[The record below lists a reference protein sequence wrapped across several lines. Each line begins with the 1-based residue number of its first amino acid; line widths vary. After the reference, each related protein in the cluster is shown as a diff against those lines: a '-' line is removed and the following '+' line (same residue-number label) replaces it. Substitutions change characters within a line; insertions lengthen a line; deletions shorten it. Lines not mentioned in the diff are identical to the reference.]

1 MKDLSGSDSIGVS
14 KFYEETNR
22 FSARDFEDSL
32 SNKFI
37 NKKGNIKQKYS
48 KKHTNCPICKKS
60 IDESILAF
68 TKGGYRHWRCNSCES
83 LYTNPTIKDEI
94 ITNEVYGTTSY
105 PFLDSVN
112 SPLQLEFDRRRF
124 SKALTIIKKD
134 GMKFDKNGVLDF
146 GSGSGS
152 FLKTCKDFGFEKLL
166 GNDLLNSAIFT
177 ANNKYNLPEVLLK
190 DGLNDIDRITSEIG
204 LISLWEF
211 LDHINEPKIFLD
223 KLLKKINLG
232 TYIIISVRN
241 SDSIAAKV
249 LQEKCNMFLGHAHY
263 NFWSNKAIKQ
273 LISRSSLKL
282 IDNYQYISERDVVCN
297 YLNYASP
304 YSSSNNNSDWI
315 PSSDEILKSKQGYK
329 HVVILQKI

>member
-1 MKDLSGSDSIGVS
+1 MKDLSGSDLIGVS

-32 SNKFI
+32 SKKFI
-37 NKKGNIKQKYS
+37 SKNGSIKQKYS
-48 KKHTNCPICKKS
+48 KKHTKCPVCNNPT
-60 IDESILAF
+60 DQSILAF
-68 TKGGYRHWRCNSCES
+68 NKKGYNHWRCKSCES

-94 ITNEVYGTTSY
+94 IINQVYGNTPY

-112 SPLQLEFDRRRF
+112 SPTQLDFDRKRF
-124 SKALTIIKKD
+124 SKSLKILKKD
-134 GMKFDKNGVLDF
+134 GMKFNKNAVFDF
-146 GSGSGS
+146 GSGSGT
-152 FLKTCKDFGFEKLL
+152 FLNVCKDFGFEKLL
-166 GNDLLNSAIFT
+166 GNDVLSSAVSM
-177 ANNKYNLPEVLLK
+177 ANDKYNLSEVLLK
-190 DGLNDIDRITSEIG
+190 DGLHDLDRITPEIG
-204 LISLWEF
+204 LVSIWEF

-232 TYIIISVRN
+232 TYIIVSVRN

-249 LQEKCNMFLGHAHY
+249 LQEKCNMFLGHAHF

-315 PSSDEILKSKQGYK
+315 PSADEILKSKQGYK